1 MALGSPPGPFLGS
14 SDGSGVFALDVDS
27 MVLFS
32 IFFAGG
38 AAGYG
43 LRAEISAHRRARVR
57 EYQRTG
63 EF

>member
-1 MALGSPPGPFLGS
+1 MNVHSI
-14 SDGSGVFALDVDS
+14 
-27 MVLFS
+27 VLLS

-38 AAGYG
+38 AVGYG
-43 LRAEISAHRRARVR
+43 VRAVISAHRRARVR

>member
-1 MALGSPPGPFLGS
+1 M
-14 SDGSGVFALDVDS
+14 DVHS

-43 LRAEISAHRRARVR
+43 LRAAISAHRRARVR